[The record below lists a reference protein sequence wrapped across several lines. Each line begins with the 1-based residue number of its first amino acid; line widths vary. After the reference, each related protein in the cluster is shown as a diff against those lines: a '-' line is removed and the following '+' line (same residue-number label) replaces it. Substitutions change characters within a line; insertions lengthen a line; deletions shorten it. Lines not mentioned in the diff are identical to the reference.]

1 MHQAPF
7 KMGIPTDAP
16 GPAML
21 TRALNVF
28 VDLYGEQ
35 MICTTEERKMH
46 GAFSVQTSYLVI
58 DGPCK
63 GRRFKIAVTLEP
75 DETVTH

>member
-7 KMGIPTDAP
+7 KMEIPTDAP

-28 VDLYGEQ
+28 VEKLGEQ
-35 MICTTEERKMH
+35 MICATEERSLH
-46 GAFSVQTSYLVI
+46 GDFSVEVSYEVVA
-58 DGPCK
+58 GPCK
-63 GRRFKIAVTLEP
+63 GRRFKLAFTLQP